1 MSDRM
6 ESTEKERIE
15 ETEKIDIISLAGD
28 FLYGLKK
35 LWLLILA
42 LILAGAGI
50 SYFRTSYTYT
60 PQYVASATMSVT
72 APGGQYIGAQTASQ
86 MAEVFPYILTSGV
99 LEDVVAREMGMD
111 SVPGSISA
119 TAEDGT
125 NLLTMSVTSDDPQ
138 MAYDILHTV
147 IDCYPEV
154 AEFVLGNTS
163 LTILDETG
171 VPSDTQK
178 AVVVRGSYR
187 RGAVLGAGAGLVILC
202 LYILLKKTVKSKD
215 KLKSQ
220 INLPDMGSLPYI
232 RNKKRKKKPE
242 QNKVS
247 LINERTPA
255 SYQEAMRRLRIRV
268 LKEVEESQT
277 KTIMVTSSIPGEGK
291 TTVAVNLAISLARQ
305 GKKVV
310 LVDCDLRNPSIGEFL
325 GITEQHQGID
335 SVLHKKAAV
344 ADVLTEIDVD
354 GENKLT
360 LLLGEDEEKTDI
372 SLLGSKR
379 MEGLIMDLKN
389 MADVVILDTAPA
401 QLLADASLLARFVDA
416 ALYVIRYDYTKM
428 YKIREGIQA
437 LSMSKIKMLGY
448 VFNCDRNSGDG
459 KYGYGY
465 GYGYRRYG
473 SYGSYGHYG
482 RYRDTGKRD
491 KKEDLSGRVIKD

>member
-15 ETEKIDIISLAGD
+15 ETEKIDIISLADD

-35 LWLLILA
+35 LWLLILVMT
-42 LILAGAGI
+42 LAGAGI

-119 TAEDGT
+119 TAEEGT

-178 AVVVRGSYR
+178 EVVVRGSYR
-187 RGAVLGAGAGLVILC
+187 RGAVMGAGAGLVILC

-268 LKEVEESQT
+268 LKEVEENQT

-291 TTVAVNLAISLARQ
+291 TTVAVNLAISLVRQ

-310 LVDCDLRNPSIGEFL
+310 LVDCDLRNPSIADFL
-325 GITEQHQGID
+325 GITEQRPGID

-344 ADVLTEIDVD
+344 TDVLTEIDVN

-360 LLLGEDEEKTDI
+360 LLLGEEEEKTDI

-379 MEGLIMDLKN
+379 MEGLIAELKN

-401 QLLADASLLARFVDA
+401 QLLADAALMARFVDA

-428 YKIREGIQA
+428 YKIRKGIQA
-437 LSMSKIKMLGY
+437 LAMSKIKMLGY

-473 SYGSYGHYG
+473 SYGHYG

>member
-35 LWLLILA
+35 LWLLILV
-42 LILAGAGI
+42 LTLAGAGI

-119 TAEDGT
+119 TAEEGT

-178 AVVVRGSYR
+178 EVVVRGSYR
-187 RGAVLGAGAGLVILC
+187 RGAVMGAGAGLVILC

-255 SYQEAMRRLRIRV
+255 SYQEAMRRLWIRV
-268 LKEVEESQT
+268 LKEVEENQT

-291 TTVAVNLAISLARQ
+291 TTVAVNLAISLVRQ

-310 LVDCDLRNPSIGEFL
+310 LVDCDLRNPSIADFL
-325 GITEQHQGID
+325 GITEQRPGID

-344 ADVLTEIDVD
+344 TDVLTEIDVN

-360 LLLGEDEEKTDI
+360 LLLGEEEEKIDI

-379 MEGLIMDLKN
+379 MEGLIAELKN

-401 QLLADASLLARFVDA
+401 QLLADAALMARFVDA

-437 LSMSKIKMLGY
+437 LAMSKIKMLGY

-473 SYGSYGHYG
+473 SYGHYG

>member
-35 LWLLILA
+35 LWLLILV
-42 LILAGAGI
+42 LTLAGAGI

-119 TAEDGT
+119 TAEEGT

-178 AVVVRGSYR
+178 EVVVRGSYR
-187 RGAVLGAGAGLVILC
+187 RGAVMGAGAGLVILC

-247 LINERTPA
+247 LINARTPA

-268 LKEVEESQT
+268 LKEVEENQT

-291 TTVAVNLAISLARQ
+291 TTVAVNLAISLVRQ

-310 LVDCDLRNPSIGEFL
+310 LVDCDLRNPSIADFL
-325 GITEQHQGID
+325 GITEQRPGID

-344 ADVLTEIDVD
+344 TDVLTEIDVN

-360 LLLGEDEEKTDI
+360 LLLGEEEEKTDI

-379 MEGLIMDLKN
+379 MEGLIAELKN

-401 QLLADASLLARFVDA
+401 QLLADAALMARFVDA

-437 LSMSKIKMLGY
+437 LAMSKIKMLGY

-473 SYGSYGHYG
+473 SYGHYG
-482 RYRDTGKRD
+482 RYRDTGKWD

>member
-15 ETEKIDIISLAGD
+15 ETEKIDIISLADD

-35 LWLLILA
+35 LWLLILV
-42 LILAGAGI
+42 LTLAGAGI

-119 TAEDGT
+119 TAEEGT

-178 AVVVRGSYR
+178 EVVVRGSYR
-187 RGAVLGAGAGLVILC
+187 RGAVMGAGAGLVILC

-268 LKEVEESQT
+268 LKEVEENQT

-291 TTVAVNLAISLARQ
+291 TTVAVNLAISLVRQ

-310 LVDCDLRNPSIGEFL
+310 LVDCDLRNPSIADFL
-325 GITEQHQGID
+325 GITEQRPGID

-344 ADVLTEIDVD
+344 TDVLTEIDVN

-360 LLLGEDEEKTDI
+360 LLLGEEGEKTDI

-379 MEGLIMDLKN
+379 MEGLIAELKN

-401 QLLADASLLARFVDA
+401 QLLADAALMARFVDA

-437 LSMSKIKMLGY
+437 LAMSKIKMLGY

-473 SYGSYGHYG
+473 SYGHYG

>member
-35 LWLLILA
+35 LWLLILV
-42 LILAGAGI
+42 LTLAGAGI

-119 TAEDGT
+119 TAEEGT

-178 AVVVRGSYR
+178 EVVVRGSYR
-187 RGAVLGAGAGLVILC
+187 RGAVMGAGAGLVILC

-247 LINERTPA
+247 LINARTPA

-268 LKEVEESQT
+268 LKEVEENQT

-291 TTVAVNLAISLARQ
+291 TTVAVNLAISLVRQ

-310 LVDCDLRNPSIGEFL
+310 LVDCDLRNPSIADFL
-325 GITEQHQGID
+325 GITEQRPGID

-344 ADVLTEIDVD
+344 TDVLTEIDVN
-354 GENKLT
+354 GENKLI
-360 LLLGEDEEKTDI
+360 LLLGEEEEKTDI

-379 MEGLIMDLKN
+379 MEGLIAELKN

-401 QLLADASLLARFVDA
+401 QLLADAALMARFVDA

-437 LSMSKIKMLGY
+437 LAMSKIKMLGY

-473 SYGSYGHYG
+473 SYGHYG

>member
-35 LWLLILA
+35 LWLLILV
-42 LILAGAGI
+42 LTLAGAGI

-178 AVVVRGSYR
+178 EVVVRGSYR
-187 RGAVLGAGAGLVILC
+187 RGAVMGAGAGLVILC

-247 LINERTPA
+247 LINARTPA

-268 LKEVEESQT
+268 LKEVEENQT

-291 TTVAVNLAISLARQ
+291 TTVAVNLAISLVRQ

-310 LVDCDLRNPSIGEFL
+310 LVDCDLRNPSIADFL
-325 GITEQHQGID
+325 GITEQRPGID

-344 ADVLTEIDVD
+344 TDVLTEIDVN

-360 LLLGEDEEKTDI
+360 LLLGEEEEKTDI

-379 MEGLIMDLKN
+379 MEGLIAELKN

-401 QLLADASLLARFVDA
+401 QLLADAALMARFVDA

-437 LSMSKIKMLGY
+437 LAMSKIKMLGY

-473 SYGSYGHYG
+473 SYGHYG

>member
-15 ETEKIDIISLAGD
+15 ETEKIDIISFAGD

-35 LWLLILA
+35 LWLLILV
-42 LILAGAGI
+42 LTLAGAGI

-119 TAEDGT
+119 TAEEGT

-178 AVVVRGSYR
+178 EVVVRGSYR
-187 RGAVLGAGAGLVILC
+187 RGAVMGAGAGLVILC

-291 TTVAVNLAISLARQ
+291 TTVAVNLAISLVRQ

-310 LVDCDLRNPSIGEFL
+310 LVDCDLRNPSIADFL
-325 GITEQHQGID
+325 GITEQRPGID

-344 ADVLTEIDVD
+344 TDVLTEIDVN

-360 LLLGEDEEKTDI
+360 LLLGEEEEKTDI

-379 MEGLIMDLKN
+379 MEGLIAELKN

-401 QLLADASLLARFVDA
+401 QLLADAALMARFVDA

-437 LSMSKIKMLGY
+437 LAMSKIKMLGY

-473 SYGSYGHYG
+473 SYGHYG

>member
-35 LWLLILA
+35 LWLLILV
-42 LILAGAGI
+42 LTLAGAGI

-119 TAEDGT
+119 TAEEGT

-178 AVVVRGSYR
+178 EVVVRGSYR
-187 RGAVLGAGAGLVILC
+187 RGAVMGAGAGLVILC

-268 LKEVEESQT
+268 LKEVEENQT

-291 TTVAVNLAISLARQ
+291 TTVAVNLAISLVRQ

-310 LVDCDLRNPSIGEFL
+310 LVDCDLRNPSIADFL
-325 GITEQHQGID
+325 GITEQRPGID

-344 ADVLTEIDVD
+344 TDVLTEIDVN

-360 LLLGEDEEKTDI
+360 LLLGEEEEKTDI

-379 MEGLIMDLKN
+379 MEGLIAELKN

-401 QLLADASLLARFVDA
+401 QLLADAALMARFVDA

-437 LSMSKIKMLGY
+437 LAMSKIKMLGY

-473 SYGSYGHYG
+473 SYGHYG

>member
-35 LWLLILA
+35 LWLLILV
-42 LILAGAGI
+42 LTLAGAGI

-119 TAEDGT
+119 TAEEGT

-178 AVVVRGSYR
+178 EVVVRGSYR
-187 RGAVLGAGAGLVILC
+187 RGAVMGAGAGLVILC

-247 LINERTPA
+247 LSNERTPA

-268 LKEVEESQT
+268 LKEVEENQT

-291 TTVAVNLAISLARQ
+291 TTVAVNLAISLVRQ

-310 LVDCDLRNPSIGEFL
+310 LVDCDLRNPSIADFL
-325 GITEQHQGID
+325 GITEQRPGID

-344 ADVLTEIDVD
+344 TDVLTEIDVN

-360 LLLGEDEEKTDI
+360 LLLGEEEEKTDI

-379 MEGLIMDLKN
+379 MEGLIAELKN

-401 QLLADASLLARFVDA
+401 QLLADAALMARFVDA

-437 LSMSKIKMLGY
+437 LAMSKIKMLGY

-473 SYGSYGHYG
+473 SYGHYG

>member
-1 MSDRM
+1 MSDRI

-35 LWLLILA
+35 LWLLILV

-202 LYILLKKTVKSKD
+202 LYVLLKKTVKSKD

-268 LKEVEESQT
+268 LKEVEENQT

-291 TTVAVNLAISLARQ
+291 TTVAVNLAISLAGQ

-325 GITEQHQGID
+325 GITEPHPGID

-344 ADVLTEIDVD
+344 TDVLMEMDVK
-354 GENKLT
+354 GEKKLT
-360 LLLGEDEEKTDI
+360 LLLGEEEEKTDI

-379 MEGLIMDLKN
+379 MEGLIAELKN

-401 QLLADASLLARFVDA
+401 QLLADASLMARFVDA

-437 LSMSKIKMLGY
+437 LAMSKIKMLGY
-448 VFNCDRNSGDG
+448 VFNCDRNSADG

-465 GYGYRRYG
+465 GYGYRR
-473 SYGSYGHYG
+473 YGSYGHYG

>member
-35 LWLLILA
+35 LWLLILV
-42 LILAGAGI
+42 LTLAGAGI

-119 TAEDGT
+119 TAEEGT

-178 AVVVRGSYR
+178 EVVVRGSYR
-187 RGAVLGAGAGLVILC
+187 RGAVMGAGAGLVILC

-268 LKEVEESQT
+268 LKEVEENQT

-291 TTVAVNLAISLARQ
+291 TTVAVNLAISLVRQ

-310 LVDCDLRNPSIGEFL
+310 LVDCDLRNPSIADFL
-325 GITEQHQGID
+325 GITEQRPGID

-344 ADVLTEIDVD
+344 TDVLTEIDVN

-360 LLLGEDEEKTDI
+360 LLLGEEEEKTDI

-379 MEGLIMDLKN
+379 MEGLIAELKN

-401 QLLADASLLARFVDA
+401 QLLADAALMARFVDA

-437 LSMSKIKMLGY
+437 LAMSKIKMLGY

-473 SYGSYGHYG
+473 SYGHYG
-482 RYRDTGKRD
+482 RYSVRPCD
-491 KKEDLSGRVIKD
+491 

>member
-35 LWLLILA
+35 LWLLILV
-42 LILAGAGI
+42 LTLAGAGI

-119 TAEDGT
+119 TAEEGT

-178 AVVVRGSYR
+178 EVVVRGSYR
-187 RGAVLGAGAGLVILC
+187 RGAVMGAGAGLVILC

-247 LINERTPA
+247 LINARTPA

-268 LKEVEESQT
+268 LKEVEENQT

-291 TTVAVNLAISLARQ
+291 TTVAVNLAISLVRQ

-310 LVDCDLRNPSIGEFL
+310 LVDCDLRNPSIADFL
-325 GITEQHQGID
+325 GITEQRPGID

-344 ADVLTEIDVD
+344 TDVLTEIDVN

-360 LLLGEDEEKTDI
+360 LLLGEEEEKIDI

-379 MEGLIMDLKN
+379 MEGLIAELKN

-401 QLLADASLLARFVDA
+401 QLLADAALMARFVDA

-437 LSMSKIKMLGY
+437 LAMSKIKMLGY

-473 SYGSYGHYG
+473 SYGHYG

>member
-35 LWLLILA
+35 LWLLILV
-42 LILAGAGI
+42 LTLAGAGI

-178 AVVVRGSYR
+178 EVVVRGSYR
-187 RGAVLGAGAGLVILC
+187 RGAVMGAGAGLVILC

-268 LKEVEESQT
+268 LKEVEENQT

-291 TTVAVNLAISLARQ
+291 TTVAVNLAISLVRQ

-310 LVDCDLRNPSIGEFL
+310 LVDCDLRNPSIADFL
-325 GITEQHQGID
+325 GITEQRPGID

-344 ADVLTEIDVD
+344 TDVLTEIDVN

-360 LLLGEDEEKTDI
+360 LLLGEEEEKTDI

-379 MEGLIMDLKN
+379 MEGLIAELKN

>member
-35 LWLLILA
+35 LWLLILV
-42 LILAGAGI
+42 LTLAGAGI

-119 TAEDGT
+119 TAEEGT

-178 AVVVRGSYR
+178 EVVVRGSYR
-187 RGAVLGAGAGLVILC
+187 RGAVMGAGAGLVILC

-247 LINERTPA
+247 LINARTPA

-291 TTVAVNLAISLARQ
+291 TTVAVNLAISLVRQ

-310 LVDCDLRNPSIGEFL
+310 LVDCDLRNSSIADFL
-325 GITEQHQGID
+325 GITEQRPGID

-344 ADVLTEIDVD
+344 TDVLTEIDVN

-360 LLLGEDEEKTDI
+360 LLLGEEEEKTDI

-379 MEGLIMDLKN
+379 MEGLIAELKN

-401 QLLADASLLARFVDA
+401 QLLADAALMARFVDA

-437 LSMSKIKMLGY
+437 LAMSKIKMLGY

-473 SYGSYGHYG
+473 SYGHYG

>member
-1 MSDRM
+1 M
-6 ESTEKERIE
+6 
-15 ETEKIDIISLAGD
+15 
-28 FLYGLKK
+28 
-35 LWLLILA
+35 
-42 LILAGAGI
+42 
-50 SYFRTSYTYT
+50 
-60 PQYVASATMSVT
+60 
-72 APGGQYIGAQTASQ
+72 
-86 MAEVFPYILTSGV
+86 
-99 LEDVVAREMGMD
+99 
-111 SVPGSISA
+111 
-119 TAEDGT
+119 
-125 NLLTMSVTSDDPQ
+125 
-138 MAYDILHTV
+138 
-147 IDCYPEV
+147 
-154 AEFVLGNTS
+154 
-163 LTILDETG
+163 
-171 VPSDTQK
+171 
-178 AVVVRGSYR
+178 
-187 RGAVLGAGAGLVILC
+187 GAGAGLVILC
-202 LYILLKKTVKSKD
+202 LYVLLKKTVKSKD

-268 LKEVEESQT
+268 LKEVEENQT
-277 KTIMVTSSIPGEGK
+277 KTIMVTSSVPGEGK

-325 GITEQHQGID
+325 GITEQHLGID

-344 ADVLTEIDVD
+344 TDVLTEIDVN

-360 LLLGEDEEKTDI
+360 LLLGEYGEKTDI

-379 MEGLIMDLKN
+379 MQGLIADLKS

-401 QLLADASLLARFVDA
+401 QLLADAALMARFVDA

-459 KYGYGY
+459 RYGYGY

-473 SYGSYGHYG
+473 SYGGYGHYG

>member
-35 LWLLILA
+35 LWLLILV
-42 LILAGAGI
+42 LTLAGAGI

-119 TAEDGT
+119 TAEEGT

-178 AVVVRGSYR
+178 EVVVRGSYR
-187 RGAVLGAGAGLVILC
+187 RGAVMGAGAGLVILC

-268 LKEVEESQT
+268 LKEVEENQT

-291 TTVAVNLAISLARQ
+291 TTVAVNLAISLVRQ

-310 LVDCDLRNPSIGEFL
+310 LVDCDLRNPSIADFL
-325 GITEQHQGID
+325 GITEQRPGID

-344 ADVLTEIDVD
+344 TDVLTEIDVN

-360 LLLGEDEEKTDI
+360 LLLGEEEEKTDI

-379 MEGLIMDLKN
+379 MEGLIAELKN

-401 QLLADASLLARFVDA
+401 QLLADAALMARFVDA

-437 LSMSKIKMLGY
+437 LAMSKIKMLGY

-473 SYGSYGHYG
+473 SYGHYG
-482 RYRDTGKRD
+482 RYRDTGKWD

>member
-15 ETEKIDIISLAGD
+15 ETEKIDIISLADD

-35 LWLLILA
+35 LWLLILV
-42 LILAGAGI
+42 LTLAGAGI

-119 TAEDGT
+119 TAEEGT

-178 AVVVRGSYR
+178 EVVVRGSYR
-187 RGAVLGAGAGLVILC
+187 RGAVMGAGAGLVILC

-268 LKEVEESQT
+268 LKEVEENQT

-291 TTVAVNLAISLARQ
+291 TTVAVNLAISLVRQ

-310 LVDCDLRNPSIGEFL
+310 LVDCDLRNPSIADFL
-325 GITEQHQGID
+325 GITEQRPGID

-344 ADVLTEIDVD
+344 TDVLTEIDVN

-360 LLLGEDEEKTDI
+360 LLLGEEEEKTDI

-379 MEGLIMDLKN
+379 MEGLIAELKN

-401 QLLADASLLARFVDA
+401 QLLADAALMARFVDA

-437 LSMSKIKMLGY
+437 LAMSKIKMLGY

>member
-15 ETEKIDIISLAGD
+15 ETEKIDIISLADD

-35 LWLLILA
+35 LWLLILV
-42 LILAGAGI
+42 LTLAGAGI

-119 TAEDGT
+119 TAEEGT

-178 AVVVRGSYR
+178 EVVVRGSYR
-187 RGAVLGAGAGLVILC
+187 RGAVMGAGAGLVILC

-268 LKEVEESQT
+268 LKEVEENQT

-291 TTVAVNLAISLARQ
+291 TTVAVNLAISLVRQ

-310 LVDCDLRNPSIGEFL
+310 LVDCDLRNPSIADFL
-325 GITEQHQGID
+325 GITEQRPGID

-344 ADVLTEIDVD
+344 TDVLTEIDVN

-360 LLLGEDEEKTDI
+360 LLLGEEEEKTDI

-379 MEGLIMDLKN
+379 MEGLIAELKN

-401 QLLADASLLARFVDA
+401 QLLADAALMARFVDA

-428 YKIREGIQA
+428 YKIREGIQDLA
-437 LSMSKIKMLGY
+437 MSKIKMLGY

-473 SYGSYGHYG
+473 SYGHYG

>member
-35 LWLLILA
+35 LWLLILV
-42 LILAGAGI
+42 LTLAGAGI

-99 LEDVVAREMGMD
+99 LEDVVAREIGMD

-119 TAEDGT
+119 TAEEGT

-178 AVVVRGSYR
+178 EVVVRGSYR
-187 RGAVLGAGAGLVILC
+187 RGAVMGAGAGLVILC

-268 LKEVEESQT
+268 LKEVEENQT

-291 TTVAVNLAISLARQ
+291 TTVAVNLAISLVRQ

-310 LVDCDLRNPSIGEFL
+310 LVDCDLRNPSIADFL
-325 GITEQHQGID
+325 GITEQRPGID

-344 ADVLTEIDVD
+344 TDVLTEIDVN

-360 LLLGEDEEKTDI
+360 LLLGEEEEKTDI

-379 MEGLIMDLKN
+379 MEGLIAELKN

-401 QLLADASLLARFVDA
+401 QLLADAALMARFVDA

-437 LSMSKIKMLGY
+437 LAMSKIKMLGY

-473 SYGSYGHYG
+473 SYGHYG

>member
-35 LWLLILA
+35 LWLLILV
-42 LILAGAGI
+42 LTLAGAGI

-119 TAEDGT
+119 TAEEGT

-171 VPSDTQK
+171 VPSDTRK
-178 AVVVRGSYR
+178 EVVVRGSYR
-187 RGAVLGAGAGLVILC
+187 RGAVMGAGAGLVILC

-247 LINERTPA
+247 LINARTPA

-268 LKEVEESQT
+268 LKEVEENQT

-291 TTVAVNLAISLARQ
+291 TTVAVNLAISLVRQ

-310 LVDCDLRNPSIGEFL
+310 LVDCDLRNPSIADFL
-325 GITEQHQGID
+325 GITEQRPGID

-344 ADVLTEIDVD
+344 TDVLTEIDVN

-360 LLLGEDEEKTDI
+360 LLLGEEEEKTDI

-379 MEGLIMDLKN
+379 MEGLIAELKN

-401 QLLADASLLARFVDA
+401 QLLADAALMARFVDA

-437 LSMSKIKMLGY
+437 LAMSKIKMLGY

-473 SYGSYGHYG
+473 SYGHYG

>member
-35 LWLLILA
+35 LWLLILV
-42 LILAGAGI
+42 LTLAGAGI

-119 TAEDGT
+119 TAEEGT

-178 AVVVRGSYR
+178 EVVVRGSYR
-187 RGAVLGAGAGLVILC
+187 RGAVMGAGAGLVILC

-247 LINERTPA
+247 LINARTPA

-268 LKEVEESQT
+268 LKEVEENQT

-291 TTVAVNLAISLARQ
+291 TTVAVNLAISLVRQ

-310 LVDCDLRNPSIGEFL
+310 LVDCDLRNPSIADFL
-325 GITEQHQGID
+325 GITEQRPGID

-344 ADVLTEIDVD
+344 TDVLTEIDVN

-360 LLLGEDEEKTDI
+360 LLLGEEEEKTDI

-379 MEGLIMDLKN
+379 MEGLIAELKN
-389 MADVVILDTAPA
+389 MADVVILDTALA
-401 QLLADASLLARFVDA
+401 QLLADAALMARFVDA

-437 LSMSKIKMLGY
+437 LAMSKIKMLGY

-473 SYGSYGHYG
+473 SYGHYG

>member
-1 MSDRM
+1 MSDRI

-35 LWLLILA
+35 LWLLILVMT
-42 LILAGAGI
+42 LAGAGI

-119 TAEDGT
+119 TAEEGT

-178 AVVVRGSYR
+178 EVVVRGSYR
-187 RGAVLGAGAGLVILC
+187 RGAVMGAGAGLVILC

-247 LINERTPA
+247 LINARTPA

-268 LKEVEESQT
+268 LKEVEENQT

-291 TTVAVNLAISLARQ
+291 TTVAVNLAISLVRQ

-310 LVDCDLRNPSIGEFL
+310 LVDCDLRNPSIADFL
-325 GITEQHQGID
+325 GITEQRPGID

-344 ADVLTEIDVD
+344 TDVLTEIDVN

-360 LLLGEDEEKTDI
+360 LLLGEEEEKTYI

-379 MEGLIMDLKN
+379 MEGLIAELKN

-401 QLLADASLLARFVDA
+401 QLLADAALMARFVDA

-437 LSMSKIKMLGY
+437 LAMSKIKMLGY

-473 SYGSYGHYG
+473 SYGHYG

>member
-35 LWLLILA
+35 LWLLILV
-42 LILAGAGI
+42 LTLAGAGI

-111 SVPGSISA
+111 SVPGTISA

-178 AVVVRGSYR
+178 EVVVRGSYR
-187 RGAVLGAGAGLVILC
+187 RGAVMGAGAGLVILC

-268 LKEVEESQT
+268 LKEVEENQT

-291 TTVAVNLAISLARQ
+291 TTVAVNLAISLVRQ

-310 LVDCDLRNPSIGEFL
+310 LVDCDLRNPSIADFL
-325 GITEQHQGID
+325 GITEQRPGID

-344 ADVLTEIDVD
+344 TDVLTEIDVN

-360 LLLGEDEEKTDI
+360 LLLGEEEEKIDI

-379 MEGLIMDLKN
+379 MEGLIAELKN

-401 QLLADASLLARFVDA
+401 QLLADAALMARFVDA

-437 LSMSKIKMLGY
+437 LAMSKIKMLGY

>member
-35 LWLLILA
+35 LWLLILV
-42 LILAGAGI
+42 LTLAGAGI

-119 TAEDGT
+119 TAEEGT

-178 AVVVRGSYR
+178 EVVVRGSYR
-187 RGAVLGAGAGLVILC
+187 RGAVMGAGAGLVILC

-247 LINERTPA
+247 LINARTPA

-268 LKEVEESQT
+268 LKEVEENQT

-291 TTVAVNLAISLARQ
+291 TTVAVNLAISLVRQ

-310 LVDCDLRNPSIGEFL
+310 LVDCDLRNPSIADFL
-325 GITEQHQGID
+325 GITEQRPGID

-344 ADVLTEIDVD
+344 TDVLTEIDVN

-360 LLLGEDEEKTDI
+360 LLLGEEEEKTDI

-379 MEGLIMDLKN
+379 MEGLIAELKN

-401 QLLADASLLARFVDA
+401 QLLADAALMARFVDA

-437 LSMSKIKMLGY
+437 LAMSKIKMLGY

-459 KYGYGY
+459 K
-465 GYGYRRYG
+465 
-473 SYGSYGHYG
+473 
-482 RYRDTGKRD
+482 
-491 KKEDLSGRVIKD
+491 

>member
-15 ETEKIDIISLAGD
+15 ETEKIDIISLADD

-35 LWLLILA
+35 LWLLILV
-42 LILAGAGI
+42 LTLAGAGI

-119 TAEDGT
+119 TAEEGT

-178 AVVVRGSYR
+178 EVVVRGSYR
-187 RGAVLGAGAGLVILC
+187 RGAVMGAGAGLVILC

-247 LINERTPA
+247 LINARTPA

-268 LKEVEESQT
+268 LKEVEENQT

-291 TTVAVNLAISLARQ
+291 TTVAVNLAISLVRQ

-310 LVDCDLRNPSIGEFL
+310 LVDCDLRNPSIADFL
-325 GITEQHQGID
+325 GITEQRPGID

-344 ADVLTEIDVD
+344 TDVLTEIDVN

-360 LLLGEDEEKTDI
+360 LLLGEEEEKTDI

-379 MEGLIMDLKN
+379 MEGLIAELKN

-401 QLLADASLLARFVDA
+401 QLLADAALMARFVDA

-437 LSMSKIKMLGY
+437 LAMSKIKMLGY

-473 SYGSYGHYG
+473 SYGHYG

>member
-35 LWLLILA
+35 LWLLILV
-42 LILAGAGI
+42 LTLAGAGI

-119 TAEDGT
+119 TAEEGT

-268 LKEVEESQT
+268 LKEVEENQT

-291 TTVAVNLAISLARQ
+291 TTVAVNLAISLVRQ

-310 LVDCDLRNPSIGEFL
+310 LVDCDLRNPSIADFL
-325 GITEQHQGID
+325 GITEQRPGID

-344 ADVLTEIDVD
+344 TDVLTEIDVN

-360 LLLGEDEEKTDI
+360 LLLGEEEEKTDI

-379 MEGLIMDLKN
+379 MEGLIAELKN

-401 QLLADASLLARFVDA
+401 QLLADAALMARFVDA

-437 LSMSKIKMLGY
+437 LAMSKIKMLGY

-473 SYGSYGHYG
+473 SYGHYG

>member
-35 LWLLILA
+35 LWLLILV
-42 LILAGAGI
+42 LTLAGAGI

-119 TAEDGT
+119 TAEEGT

-178 AVVVRGSYR
+178 EVVVRGSYR
-187 RGAVLGAGAGLVILC
+187 RGAVMGAGAGLVILC

-291 TTVAVNLAISLARQ
+291 TTVAVNLAISLVRQ

-310 LVDCDLRNPSIGEFL
+310 LVDCDLRNPSIADFL
-325 GITEQHQGID
+325 GITEQRPGID

-344 ADVLTEIDVD
+344 TDVLTEIDVN

-360 LLLGEDEEKTDI
+360 LLLGEEEEKIDI

-379 MEGLIMDLKN
+379 MEGLIAELKN

-401 QLLADASLLARFVDA
+401 QLLADAALMARFVDA

-437 LSMSKIKMLGY
+437 LAMSKIKMLGY

-473 SYGSYGHYG
+473 SYGHYG

>member
-15 ETEKIDIISLAGD
+15 ETEKIDIISFAGD

-35 LWLLILA
+35 LWLLILV
-42 LILAGAGI
+42 LTLACAGI

-119 TAEDGT
+119 TAEEGT

-178 AVVVRGSYR
+178 EVVVRGSYR
-187 RGAVLGAGAGLVILC
+187 RGAVMGAGAGLVILC

-291 TTVAVNLAISLARQ
+291 TTVAVNLAISLVRQ

-310 LVDCDLRNPSIGEFL
+310 LVDCDLRNPSIADFL
-325 GITEQHQGID
+325 GITEQRPGID

-344 ADVLTEIDVD
+344 TDVLTEIDVN

-360 LLLGEDEEKTDI
+360 LLLGEEEEKTDI

-379 MEGLIMDLKN
+379 MEGLIAELKN

-401 QLLADASLLARFVDA
+401 QLLADAALMARFVDA

-437 LSMSKIKMLGY
+437 LAMSKIKMLGY

-473 SYGSYGHYG
+473 SYGHYG

>member
-35 LWLLILA
+35 LWLLILV
-42 LILAGAGI
+42 LTLAGAGI

-119 TAEDGT
+119 TAEEGT

-178 AVVVRGSYR
+178 EVVVRGSYR
-187 RGAVLGAGAGLVILC
+187 RGAVMGAGAGLVILC

-247 LINERTPA
+247 LINARTPA

-268 LKEVEESQT
+268 LKEVEENQT

-291 TTVAVNLAISLARQ
+291 TTVAVNLAISLVRQ

-310 LVDCDLRNPSIGEFL
+310 LVDCDLRNPSIADFL
-325 GITEQHQGID
+325 GITEQRPGID

-344 ADVLTEIDVD
+344 TDVLTEIDVN

-360 LLLGEDEEKTDI
+360 LLLGEEEEKTDI

-379 MEGLIMDLKN
+379 MEGLIAELKN

-401 QLLADASLLARFVDA
+401 QLLADAALMARFVDA

-437 LSMSKIKMLGY
+437 LAMSKIKMLGY

>member
-35 LWLLILA
+35 LWLLILV
-42 LILAGAGI
+42 LTLAGAGI

-119 TAEDGT
+119 TAEEGT

-178 AVVVRGSYR
+178 EVVVRGSYR
-187 RGAVLGAGAGLVILC
+187 RGAVMGAGAGLVILC

-215 KLKSQ
+215 RLKSQ

-268 LKEVEESQT
+268 LKEVEENQT

-291 TTVAVNLAISLARQ
+291 TTVAVNLAISLVRQ

-310 LVDCDLRNPSIGEFL
+310 LVDCDLRNPSIADFL
-325 GITEQHQGID
+325 GITEQRPGID

-344 ADVLTEIDVD
+344 TDVLTEIDVN

-360 LLLGEDEEKTDI
+360 LLLGEEEEKTDI

-379 MEGLIMDLKN
+379 MEGLIAELKN

-401 QLLADASLLARFVDA
+401 QLLADAALMARFVDA

-437 LSMSKIKMLGY
+437 LAMSKIKMLGY

-473 SYGSYGHYG
+473 SYGHYG

>member
-15 ETEKIDIISLAGD
+15 ETEKIDIISLADD

-35 LWLLILA
+35 LWLLILV
-42 LILAGAGI
+42 LTLAGAGI

-119 TAEDGT
+119 TAEEGT

-178 AVVVRGSYR
+178 EVVVRGSYR
-187 RGAVLGAGAGLVILC
+187 RGAVMGAGAGLVILC

-247 LINERTPA
+247 LINARTPA

-268 LKEVEESQT
+268 LKEVEENQT

-291 TTVAVNLAISLARQ
+291 TTVAVNLAISLVRQ

-310 LVDCDLRNPSIGEFL
+310 LVDCDLRNPSIADFL
-325 GITEQHQGID
+325 GITEQRPGID

-344 ADVLTEIDVD
+344 TDVLTEIDVN

-360 LLLGEDEEKTDI
+360 LLLGEEEEKTDI

-379 MEGLIMDLKN
+379 MEGLIAELKN
-389 MADVVILDTAPA
+389 MADVIILDTAPA
-401 QLLADASLLARFVDA
+401 QLLADAALMARFVDA

-437 LSMSKIKMLGY
+437 LAMSKIKMLGY

-473 SYGSYGHYG
+473 SYGHYG

>member
-35 LWLLILA
+35 LWLLILV
-42 LILAGAGI
+42 LTLAGAGI

-119 TAEDGT
+119 TAEEGT

-178 AVVVRGSYR
+178 EVVVRGSYR
-187 RGAVLGAGAGLVILC
+187 RGAVMGAGAGLVILC

-232 RNKKRKKKPE
+232 RNKKRKKKTE

-268 LKEVEESQT
+268 LKEVEENQT

-291 TTVAVNLAISLARQ
+291 TTVAVNLAISLVRQ

-310 LVDCDLRNPSIGEFL
+310 LVDCDLRNPSIADFL
-325 GITEQHQGID
+325 GITEQRPGID

-344 ADVLTEIDVD
+344 TDVLTEIDVN

-360 LLLGEDEEKTDI
+360 LLLGEEEEKTDI

-379 MEGLIMDLKN
+379 MEGLIAELKN

-401 QLLADASLLARFVDA
+401 QLLADAALMARFVDA

-437 LSMSKIKMLGY
+437 LAMSKIKMLGY

-473 SYGSYGHYG
+473 SYGHYG

>member
-35 LWLLILA
+35 LWLLILV
-42 LILAGAGI
+42 LTLAGAGI

-119 TAEDGT
+119 TAEEGT

-178 AVVVRGSYR
+178 EVVVRGSYR
-187 RGAVLGAGAGLVILC
+187 RGAVMGAGAGLVILC

-268 LKEVEESQT
+268 LKEVEENQT

-291 TTVAVNLAISLARQ
+291 TTVAVNLAISLVRQ

-310 LVDCDLRNPSIGEFL
+310 LVDCDLRNPSIADFL
-325 GITEQHQGID
+325 GITEQRPGID

-344 ADVLTEIDVD
+344 TDVLTEIDVN

-360 LLLGEDEEKTDI
+360 LLLGEEEEKIDI

-379 MEGLIMDLKN
+379 MEGLIAELKN

-401 QLLADASLLARFVDA
+401 QLLADAALMARFVDA
-416 ALYVIRYDYTKM
+416 VLYVIRYDYTKM

-437 LSMSKIKMLGY
+437 LAMSKIKMLGY

-473 SYGSYGHYG
+473 SYGHYG

>member
-35 LWLLILA
+35 LWLLILV
-42 LILAGAGI
+42 LTLAGAGI

-119 TAEDGT
+119 TAEEGT

-171 VPSDTQK
+171 VPSDTRK
-178 AVVVRGSYR
+178 EVVVRGSYR
-187 RGAVLGAGAGLVILC
+187 RGAVMGAGAGLVILC

-268 LKEVEESQT
+268 LKEVEENQT

-291 TTVAVNLAISLARQ
+291 TTVAVNLAISLVRQ

-310 LVDCDLRNPSIGEFL
+310 LVDCDLRNPSIADFL
-325 GITEQHQGID
+325 GITEQRPGID

-344 ADVLTEIDVD
+344 TDVLTEIDVN

-360 LLLGEDEEKTDI
+360 LLLGEEEEKTDI

-379 MEGLIMDLKN
+379 MEGLIAELKN

-401 QLLADASLLARFVDA
+401 QLLADAALMARFVDA

-437 LSMSKIKMLGY
+437 LAMSKIKMLGY

-473 SYGSYGHYG
+473 SYGHYG

>member
-35 LWLLILA
+35 LWLLILV
-42 LILAGAGI
+42 LTLAGAGI

-119 TAEDGT
+119 TAEEGT

-178 AVVVRGSYR
+178 EVVVRGSYR
-187 RGAVLGAGAGLVILC
+187 RGAVMGAGAGLVILC

-242 QNKVS
+242 QNKES
-247 LINERTPA
+247 LINARTPA

-291 TTVAVNLAISLARQ
+291 TTVAVNLAISLVRQ

-310 LVDCDLRNPSIGEFL
+310 LVDCDLRNPSIADFL
-325 GITEQHQGID
+325 GITEQRPGID

-344 ADVLTEIDVD
+344 TDVLTEIDVN

-360 LLLGEDEEKTDI
+360 LLLGEEEEKTDI

-379 MEGLIMDLKN
+379 MEGLIAELKN

-401 QLLADASLLARFVDA
+401 QLLADAALMARFVDA

-437 LSMSKIKMLGY
+437 LAMSKIKMLGY

-473 SYGSYGHYG
+473 SYGHYG

>member
-35 LWLLILA
+35 LWLLILVMT
-42 LILAGAGI
+42 LAGAGI

-111 SVPGSISA
+111 SVPGTISA

-178 AVVVRGSYR
+178 AVVVRGSYK
-187 RGAVLGAGAGLVILC
+187 RGAVMGAGAGLVILC
-202 LYILLKKTVKSKD
+202 LYVLLKKTVKSKD

-268 LKEVEESQT
+268 LKEVEENQT
-277 KTIMVTSSIPGEGK
+277 KTIMVTSSVPGEGK

-325 GITEQHQGID
+325 GITEQHLGID

-344 ADVLTEIDVD
+344 TDVLTEIDVN

-360 LLLGEDEEKTDI
+360 LLLGEYGEKTDI

-379 MEGLIMDLKN
+379 MQGLIADLKS

-401 QLLADASLLARFVDA
+401 QLLADAALMARFVDA

-437 LSMSKIKMLGY
+437 LAMSKIKMLGY

-459 KYGYGY
+459 RYGYGY

-473 SYGSYGHYG
+473 SYGGYGHYG

>member
-35 LWLLILA
+35 LWLLILV
-42 LILAGAGI
+42 LTLAGAGI

-60 PQYVASATMSVT
+60 PYVASATMSVT

-119 TAEDGT
+119 TAEEGT

-178 AVVVRGSYR
+178 EVVVRGSYR
-187 RGAVLGAGAGLVILC
+187 RGAVMGAGAGLVILC

-247 LINERTPA
+247 LINARTPA

-268 LKEVEESQT
+268 LKEVEENQT

-291 TTVAVNLAISLARQ
+291 TTVAVNLAISLVRQ

-310 LVDCDLRNPSIGEFL
+310 LVDCDLRNPSIADFL
-325 GITEQHQGID
+325 GITEQRPGID

-344 ADVLTEIDVD
+344 TDVLTEIDVN

-360 LLLGEDEEKTDI
+360 LLLGEEEEKTDI

-379 MEGLIMDLKN
+379 MEGLIAELKN

-401 QLLADASLLARFVDA
+401 QLLADAALMARFVDA

-437 LSMSKIKMLGY
+437 LAMSKIKMLGY

-473 SYGSYGHYG
+473 SYGHYG